1 MWWSPW
7 CQGSKSRCCWYQWR
21 WREYG
26 RNYTSW
32 ATRIAKLC
40 PPGKNLS
47 GPLTHITRYQP
58 KCPKTSKGAS
68 KHLTTSFIL
77 HGCKDC
83 QTLKKNW
90 SIVTTDATVS
100 LLLAQFPGW
109 WWRGHCCCVQVTPQ
123 LWSGDMG
130 WSSGW
135 MSTVYSLQTWQRCFK
150 REGTYS
156 WARPA
161 WTLTQL
167 LLVPSSCR
175 KCPSAPSHFD
185 DIRHLDKCSPHITY
199 TWNWDTCPY
208 IPSLMS
214 GF

>member
-77 HGCKDC
+77 RGCKDC

-100 LLLAQFPGW
+100 LLLAQFPGGGEDTVAVSR
-109 WWRGHCCCVQVTPQ
+109 WRRNYDPVTWGNYQDGCP
-123 LWSGDMG
+123 L
-130 WSSGW
+130 
-135 MSTVYSLQTWQRCFK
+135 STVSRHDSDVLK
-150 REGTYS
+150 EREPTAGS
-156 WARPA
+156 GQHEPW
-161 WTLTQL
+161 
-167 LLVPSSCR
+167 PS
-175 KCPSAPSHFD
+175 
-185 DIRHLDKCSPHITY
+185 Y
-199 TWNWDTCPY
+199 Y
-208 IPSLMS
+208 
-214 GF
+214 